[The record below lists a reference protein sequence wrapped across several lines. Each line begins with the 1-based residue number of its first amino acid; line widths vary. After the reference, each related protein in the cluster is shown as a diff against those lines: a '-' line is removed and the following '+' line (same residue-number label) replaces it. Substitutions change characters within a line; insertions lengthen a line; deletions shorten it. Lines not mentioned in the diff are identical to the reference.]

1 MPKYV
6 IEREIPNVG
15 SLTDRDYKAISL
27 KSRNVLDKMGSKI
40 QWLESFVT
48 GNKIYCIYIAA
59 DEETVREH
67 ARLGG
72 FPANSISEIK
82 RMMDPT
88 TADS

>member
-15 SLTDRDYKAISL
+15 SLSARDFHAIAM
-27 KSRNVLDKMGSKI
+27 KSRSVLEKMGSKI

-48 GNKIYCIYIAA
+48 GNKIYCIYIAQ

-88 TADS
+88 TADG

>member
-15 SLTDRDYKAISL
+15 SLAERDFKAIAL
-27 KSRNVLDKMGSKI
+27 KSRNVLEKMGSKI

-48 GNKIYCIYIAA
+48 GNKIYCIYIAQ
-59 DEETVREH
+59 DEATVREH

-82 RMMDPT
+82 HMMDPT
-88 TADS
+88 TADG

>member
-1 MPKYV
+1 MPKYI
-6 IEREIPNVG
+6 IEREIPNIG
-15 SLTDRDYKAISL
+15 NSSARDFQAIAM
-27 KSRNVLDKMGSKI
+27 KSRNVLEKMGSKI

-48 GNKIYCIYIAA
+48 GNKIYCIYIAS

-72 FPANSISEIK
+72 FQANSVSEIK

-88 TADS
+88 TADG

>member
-15 SLTDRDYKAISL
+15 SLTARDYQAIAM
-27 KSRNVLDKMGSKI
+27 KSRNVLEKMGSKI

-48 GNKIYCIYIAA
+48 GNKIYCIYIAP

-72 FPANSISEIK
+72 FPANSISELK

-88 TADS
+88 TADG

>member
-15 SLTDRDYKAISL
+15 SLGDRDIQAIAK
-27 KSRNVLDKMGSKI
+27 KSRSVLEKMGSKI

-48 GNKIYCIYIAA
+48 GNKIYCIYIAT

-88 TADS
+88 TADG